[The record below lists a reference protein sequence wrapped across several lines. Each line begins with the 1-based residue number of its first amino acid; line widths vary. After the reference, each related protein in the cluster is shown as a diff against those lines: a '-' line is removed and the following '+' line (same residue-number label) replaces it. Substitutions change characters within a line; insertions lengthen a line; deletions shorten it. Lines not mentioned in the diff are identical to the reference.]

1 MKERLSGADDL
12 SDSQGRPLDCVI
24 LAAGS
29 STRMGRP
36 KLGLPL
42 GTGTLIGT
50 TIANALAA
58 GLRVIVVARRDDDTI
73 RDLAGPL
80 VVIVLNSQ
88 PGRGMI
94 SSLREGIGLVR
105 AERFFFIP
113 ADMPFVGP
121 EIYRELARYAAS
133 APVLPSF
140 EGRTGHP
147 VLLPSKLIPAILALS
162 AEVPLKSLIATAD
175 PAYAEIGDDSIL
187 RDIDTIEDY
196 ERALADR
203 WPMRPTIYSPGA
215 GA

>member
-1 MKERLSGADDL
+1 MKELLSKGGYLAD
-12 SDSQGRPLDCVI
+12 SRGRPLDCVI

-42 GTGTLIGT
+42 GTGTLLGM

-58 GLRVIVVARRDDDTI
+58 GLRVIVVARRDDDSI
-73 RDLAGPL
+73 RDLAGPH
-80 VVIVLNSQ
+80 VEIVRNPQ

-94 SSLREGIGLVR
+94 SYLREGIGLVR

-121 EIYRELARYAAS
+121 EIYRELARYAPA

-140 EGRTGHP
+140 GGRSGHP
-147 VLLPSKLIPAILALS
+147 VLLPSELIPAILALS
-162 AEVPLKSLIATAD
+162 EEVPLKSLIATAG

-187 RDIDTIEDY
+187 RDIDTVQDY
-196 ERALADR
+196 EHALADR
-203 WPMRPTIYSPGA
+203 WLLGPPIYSPGA
-215 GA
+215 EA